1 MLKIVV
7 DKICGGVLTSSA
19 RFPPH
24 RKGCVERR
32 KKMILYPTV
41 RIEQRFYA
49 RNFVTKKFWDG
60 KGFNSVEFRPNKK
73 SLSEVEALFIKHTY
87 ENVELIS
94 SPREI
99 RI

>member
-24 RKGCVERR
+24 RKGCGIWR
-32 KKMILYPTV
+32 KKMKLYPTV

-49 RNFVTKKFWDG
+49 QNTVTQKFWDG
-60 KGFNSVEFRPNKK
+60 RGFNAVAFGTNKK
-73 SLSEVEALFIKHTY
+73 SLSDVEALFIRHTY
-87 ENVELIS
+87 ENVNLIS